1 MKIFKL
7 LIIFFWGFIIG
18 KDLSVDLVIEDN
30 LVNGLNITAN
40 KSKIEKGYSN
50 LFISYK
56 NGNRKR
62 KKLIH
67 SFIDKNNNS
76 FIYLDELK
84 SGRKYNFYLAKEKLD
99 SITIE
104 VDSANKDSQVFQ
116 VQTFSNSDNILEWI
130 LPLPINKLE
139 LISQSHNEIK
149 FNIIEENNPKPKY
162 QINYINM
169 SNKLDMS
176 GLC

>member
-7 LIIFFWGFIIG
+7 LIIFFLGFIIG

-67 SFIDKNNNS
+67 SFNS
-76 FIYLDELK
+76 NTFAK
-84 SGRKYNFYLAKEKLD
+84 SRYPN
-99 SITIE
+99 
-104 VDSANKDSQVFQ
+104 
-116 VQTFSNSDNILEWI
+116 
-130 LPLPINKLE
+130 
-139 LISQSHNEIK
+139 
-149 FNIIEENNPKPKY
+149 
-162 QINYINM
+162 
-169 SNKLDMS
+169 
-176 GLC
+176 